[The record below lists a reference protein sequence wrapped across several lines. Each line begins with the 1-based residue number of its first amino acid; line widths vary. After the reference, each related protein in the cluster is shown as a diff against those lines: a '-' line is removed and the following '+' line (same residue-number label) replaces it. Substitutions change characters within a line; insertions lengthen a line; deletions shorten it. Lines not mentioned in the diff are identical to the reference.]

1 MLKIKPEYLSKDG
14 RREFVVLSVED
25 FDKIKEALEDADDLR
40 NLREAKRKNAKH
52 PYFTL
57 EETEQMLKQ
66 RRTKRAVNA

>member
-40 NLREAKRKNAKH
+40 NLREAKRKNAKL